1 MAQNAN
7 CPLAEARLR
16 PSLGLPK
23 WQSPEHLLLL
33 KGEVRSSSTTPLTA
47 LRYWAPHWSA
57 KGHARPSDADASR
70 AATVTHRR
78 RDCDAIRNLIDIET
92 NDLDAY
98 RHMAFASRLPSH
110 SASLHFSMPDART
123 LFFTLVHIER
133 YASIATVQKAV
144 ATLGN

>member
-1 MAQNAN
+1 MGQGGRDELEVARSPACLPSGAERQL
-7 CPLAEARLR
+7 PLAEVRLR

-70 AATVTHRR
+70 AATVTHRGTT
-78 RDCDAIRNLIDIET
+78 AMPSET
-92 NDLDAY
+92 
-98 RHMAFASRLPSH
+98 
-110 SASLHFSMPDART
+110 
-123 LFFTLVHIER
+123 
-133 YASIATVQKAV
+133 
-144 ATLGN
+144 